1 MKQRT
6 ITTAEQLNDAA
17 NSLRLLGGRLPIVVT
32 VTEGTKTRTGGQNRR
47 YWADMDFF
55 LEQIDE
61 AIEQFAEQAGYTN
74 FEARRVV
81 AEFLEPQHAAI
92 LFVRKKEAAHEILK
106 MICNIPTST
115 RLGTKSFQ
123 KFERVLEQTMAEI
136 LGSINSVVRQ
146 AA

>member
-6 ITTAEQLNDAA
+6 IHNEEQRQKASQA
-17 NSLRLLGGRLPIVVT
+17 LLGITPPFVVM
-32 VTEGTKTRTGGQNRR
+32 VTKGTKIRTSGQNSR
-47 YWADMDFF
+47 YWVDMEFF

-61 AIEQFAEQAGYTN
+61 AVDRMAEQTGYTDL
-74 FEARRVV
+74 EARRAI
-81 AEFLEPQHAAI
+81 AEFVPPEHAAI

-115 RLGTKSFQ
+115 RLGTKAFQ

-136 LGSINSVVRQ
+136 LGSINDVARR